1 MLSRSFSAGDFGCID
16 DDDVPG
22 DVVTKVGR
30 MRRTRFGGADFGDGG
45 IDRLPKTLD
54 GVDAAADGDD
64 GVDDDV
70 DFLPM

>member
-30 MRRTRFGGADFGDGG
+30 MRRTRFGGADFGEGG
-45 IDRLPKTLD
+45 IDRLAKTLD
-54 GVDAAADGDD
+54 GVDAADEDD
-64 GVDDDV
+64 DDDDV
-70 DFLPM
+70 DFRPM

>member
-1 MLSRSFSAGDFGCID
+1 
-16 DDDVPG
+16 
-22 DVVTKVGR
+22 
-30 MRRTRFGGADFGDGG
+30 MRRTRFGGADFGEGG
-45 IDRLPKTLD
+45 IDRLAKTLD